1 MGKMSHQSMALK
13 NALVK
18 KHNISIGTMTQDDM
32 MTIERPC
39 FLNNVTGTSLQHP
52 YMVRGNRIRVPSA
65 NIEGEYRHFSSSNI
79 SPV

>member
-1 MGKMSHQSMALK
+1 MALK

-18 KHNISIGTMTQDDM
+18 KHNISTVGTMTQDDM
-32 MTIERPC
+32 VTMERPC

-65 NIEGEYRHFSSSNI
+65 NVEGKYHFSSSNI